1 MISFLLT
8 FIIYLATLFP
18 GLGQYR
24 DTGEMVSVAKTLGIA
39 HPPGYPLYT
48 MLSKVS
54 LILIPWGNAAYRLN
68 ILSAL
73 AGAATAGLL
82 YRLLRFTLSKP
93 AALALSLLFATSYL
107 QWYLSLVSEMYT
119 LNTMFAAA
127 ILLIL
132 FYARQPDGGLAPVRL
147 YAMAAFLFG
156 VGLGNRMDLLMIGAG
171 IPLLLFTD
179 TKFFTI
185 RRSALYAGMAVT
197 GLSVFAYLA
206 IRSAQLP
213 LLDWNHPAELARL
226 WGTLTRKTHG
236 GTLDLVSAAYRP
248 GENFLATILFY
259 FKHLFYGFGWLGL
272 PVGILGIHALHK
284 RSKTLN
290 ALLLAGWLFSGPVFI
305 YLANIPPNP
314 HALVILE
321 AHFLLPNLLFFV
333 WIAWGF
339 AFIASLT
346 SNNLAVAGALLLAVL
361 NFAQHYPH
369 LDKRAN
375 FIGYDYSKNVLRS
388 LPPGSIA
395 VMKKDVQLFSLWNRQ
410 LVEERR
416 KDVAIVSQ
424 GLAGAEWY
432 QDSWGKQHADVA
444 LAALN
449 NADGWEAFLAANPSR
464 AVYFTRDAE
473 YMSVAGYNEYPSG
486 LATLVT
492 AQPVGTNNSQTLLDS
507 LYAYRGNYRYD
518 AYREFFTPDL
528 IEDYAKARLQ
538 LGQHYLNSRLF
549 DNARREFETALR
561 LQPLMPIAANL
572 AAFSY
577 FSQGGYQNAARGYET
592 AAAQYNNLLARARI
606 YNTAPE
612 TIDSLSR
619 ELSDVYIAIGV
630 CAEKSGDD
638 NRALSFYRTAAGT
651 HPANAK
657 AWFNTAVVHWKNGD
671 WANVIQFL
679 EKAARIDPSS
689 QEIAHYLQQARK
701 NAGTR

>member
-1 MISFLLT
+1 MIAFLLT

-48 MLSKVS
+48 IISKVA

-68 ILSAL
+68 LVSAL

-132 FYARQPDGGLAPVRL
+132 FYAHRPAAVIPPVQL

-156 VGLGNRMDLLMIGAG
+156 IGLGNRMDLLMIAAG
-171 IPLLLFTD
+171 IPLLAFTD

-185 RRSALYAGMAVT
+185 RRSALYAAMAVT
-197 GLSVFAYLA
+197 GLTVFAYLA
-206 IRSAQLP
+206 IRSAQSP
-213 LLDWNHPAELARL
+213 VLDWNHPAELARL

-236 GTLDLVSAAYRP
+236 GTLDLVSAAYHP
-248 GENFLATILFY
+248 GENFAATILFY
-259 FKHLFYGFGWLGL
+259 FKHLFSGFGWLGL
-272 PVGILGIHALHK
+272 PMGILGIYALYKH
-284 RSKTLN
+284 SKIISG
-290 ALLLAGWLFSGPVFI
+290 LLLAGWLFSGPVFI

-321 AHFLLPNLLFFV
+321 AHFLLPNLLFFI
-333 WIAWGF
+333 WIAEGF

-346 SNNLAVAGALLLAVL
+346 SKNMAVGAALLLAVF
-361 NFAQHYPH
+361 NFTQAYPH

-395 VMKKDVQLFSLWNRQ
+395 VMKKDVQLFSLWNQQ
-410 LVEERR
+410 LVEGKR
-416 KDVAIVSQ
+416 KDLAIVSQ
-424 GLAGAEWY
+424 GLAGSGWY
-432 QDSWGKQHADVA
+432 RDSWGKLHADVT
-444 LAALN
+444 LSALN
-449 NADGWEAFLAANPSR
+449 NSDGWSRFAAVNSSR
-464 AVYFTRDAE
+464 ALYFTRDAE
-473 YMSVAGYNEYPSG
+473 YAPVAGYSETPNG

-492 AQPVGTNNSQTLLDS
+492 AAPVKTNNSQALLDS
-507 LYAYRGNYRYD
+507 IYVYRGNYRYD
-518 AYREFFTPDL
+518 AYREFFTPDI
-528 IEDYAKARLQ
+528 IEDYAKARLHT
-538 LGQHYLNSRLF
+538 GQYYLNLRMPDS
-549 DNARREFETALR
+549 ARREFEIALM
-561 LQPLMPIAANL
+561 LQPLLPIAVNL
-572 AAFSY
+572 AAFTY
-577 FSQGGYQNAARGYET
+577 FSQGDHENAARAYDK
-592 AAAQYNNLLARARI
+592 AALQYRELLARARV

-612 TIDSLSR
+612 TVDSLAR

-638 NRALSFYRTAAGT
+638 NRALSFYRTAAGAY
-651 HPANAK
+651 PANAK
-657 AWFNTAVVHWKNGD
+657 AWFNTAVVYWKSGD
-671 WANVIQFL
+671 WGTVIQFL
-679 EKAARIDPSS
+679 EKAAQIDPSS
-689 QEIAHYLQQARK
+689 AEISHYLQQAKK
-701 NAGTR
+701 NIK